1 MQLWLLTADLF
12 ALAFTLVFFSLFYPA
27 VPLVPETIVSEWDST
42 DVLGKTPFLSYGKIT
57 QARRI
62 GASRLKCILIE

>member
-42 DVLGKTPFLSYGKIT
+42 DVLGKTPFLSRKNNASA
-57 QARRI
+57 QDRR
-62 GASRLKCILIE
+62 ATVKMYFN